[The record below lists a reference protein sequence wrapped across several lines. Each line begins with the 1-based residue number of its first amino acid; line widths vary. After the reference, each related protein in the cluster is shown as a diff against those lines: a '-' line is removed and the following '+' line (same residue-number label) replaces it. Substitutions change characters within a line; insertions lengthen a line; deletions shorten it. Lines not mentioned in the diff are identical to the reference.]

1 MNIIDINKTES
12 QKSHVVEKGETLW
25 DIARRNLSEKEPD
38 STPDSHDTKAEVKRL
53 AEINGIKNPSVIKPG
68 QTIFFGNWID

>member
-1 MNIIDINKTES
+1 MNVFEINNIES
-12 QKSHVVEKGETLW
+12 QRSHVVEKGETLW
-25 DIARRNLSEKEPD
+25 DIANKHLSEKEPD
-38 STPDSHDTKAEVKRL
+38 STPNSHDTKAEVKRL